1 MSKALTPRHVEV
13 ECYFEGIKVPIQSL
27 QLAEQL
33 GSPATAQIA
42 MPAHSG
48 ALRLLPGTMVQ
59 IFGKVEQNAKVTTSD
74 TIGLKTVTDDKSI
87 IRHKVLLF
95 EGEITGQ
102 NYSKDSS
109 NRAVSIAAQSLIHKW
124 TQVYMHSADMMS
136 DRMMFAALYV
146 YQDWNDVPN
155 DDIPIQYDEEGN
167 VIKNAT
173 KINPL
178 EDGKHKYMRFQYNN
192 EFKQLDGLEY
202 FITQG
207 LAGENAD
214 KEAHA
219 RGDFMPFFQDLI
231 EHLEYLN
238 LYYGLFAKTYRISDT
253 IFTFPNVTIKESLDL
268 LAKNSMI
275 YQTPTGMAE
284 QISLLDIVF
293 QILSLMNYTMIM
305 PAAPTY
311 CVHPYQEQQKT
322 PHNGL
327 GDSNEVPMRGFM
339 LPDTKFSVPASCN
352 VLFPD
357 DVERFNF
364 SRNMAGEPT
373 RLFMGLSPT
382 DVKVNSTTLN
392 GIVGQYIVPGLQ
404 FFKSDEEREG
414 DEPYASP
421 YHLGFTPEETH
432 RGVVPLRTNF
442 QGLEQAFLQS
452 IYKAPGEKPAE
463 DGEIAKTMSPETAM
477 GALAYNSAHL
487 TYYSAR
493 YGSRSCQFNTSW
505 NPHRVVGLPGLYF
518 DMDGSPSIMGVLSR
532 VMTNIDAQGN
542 ATQSVTFDLARILYD
557 MEGLDRI
564 QDIVPSMVDGKDLT
578 AKKLEQ
584 VDKEVLAYA
593 ASDADKIPWLPAWYD
608 KMWYGHDH
616 IGRDVYSLIV
626 AGTRS
631 MYTIPADE
639 NDTVTKMDSAWTYKE
654 AQPAPAFP
662 EDVRNKY
669 NENSGHYG
677 TKVDYS
683 IFEFCRTGSNGWF
696 RTPSGLDAGLAVK
709 STDTEEQFAAKRIAL
724 AVRDLKRAYR
734 NAQIGGREKSFILRT
749 TSRRL
754 TPKLAYWSF
763 IGVKAAQ
770 QGTMTEDDDLTTANL
785 YSKAW
790 KSLYAGTIL
799 EGDNKWSV
807 EGITPT
813 RCREVLSQ
821 FFNDEITW
829 AQAMEQYMLHPFCEK
844 RRAHVLA
851 MSTLVGLKDPSVTR

>member
-1 MSKALTPRHVEV
+1 MSKALTPRHVDI
-13 ECYFEGIKVPIQSL
+13 ECYFEGIKVPIQSI

-48 ALRLLPGTMVQ
+48 ALRLLAGTTVH
-59 IFGKVEQNAKVTTSD
+59 IFGRVEQAAKVATTD
-74 TIGLKTVTDDKSI
+74 NYPGTDDKSI
-87 IRHKVLLF
+87 VRHKVLLF

-102 NYSKDSS
+102 SYTKDPS
-109 NRAVSIAAQSLIHKW
+109 NRAVSISAQSLIHKW

-136 DRMMFAALYV
+136 DRMMFAAIYV
-146 YQDWNDVPN
+146 YQDWASLPQDTPPVDLDAEGNPVEN
-155 DDIPIQYDEEGN
+155 ETPIQP
-167 VIKNAT
+167 KN
-173 KINPL
+173 N
-178 EDGKHKYMRFQYNN
+178 KYMRFEYQN
-192 EFKQLDGLEY
+192 EFKNLDGLEF

-207 LAGENAD
+207 LTGEGAD

-219 RGDFMPFFQDLI
+219 RGDYMPFFQDLI

-238 LYYGLFAKTYRISDT
+238 LYYGLFAKTYRITDT
-253 IFTFPNVTIKESLDL
+253 VFTFPNVTIKDAINL
-268 LAKNSMI
+268 LATNAMMF
-275 YQTPTGMAE
+275 QTPTGMAD
-284 QISLLDIVF
+284 QIALLDIIY

-311 CVHPYQEQQKT
+311 CVHPYQEQET
-322 PHNGL
+322 APHNGL
-327 GDSNEVPMRGFM
+327 SDFNEVPMRAFM

-357 DVERFNF
+357 EVERFNF

-382 DVKVNSTTLN
+382 DIKVNSTNLN
-392 GIVGQYIVPGLQ
+392 SIVGQYIVPGLP
-404 FFKSDEEREG
+404 FFKSKEQRDE
-414 DEPYASP
+414 DPYGSP
-421 YHLGFTPEETH
+421 YTLGFTPEETH

-442 QGLEQAFLQS
+442 QGLEQAFLNS
-452 IYKAPGEKPAE
+452 IYKAPGDNPAE
-463 DGEIAKTMSPETAM
+463 EGDIAETMAPETAM
-477 GALAYNSAHL
+477 GALAYNTAHL
-487 TYYSAR
+487 TYFSAR
-493 YGSRSCQFNTSW
+493 YGSRQCSFSTAW

-518 DMDGSPSIMGVLSR
+518 DMDGSPSIMGILTR
-532 VMTNIDAQGN
+532 VVTNIDSQGS
-542 ATQSVTFDLARILYD
+542 ATQSITFDLARILYD

-564 QDIVPSMVDGKDLT
+564 QDIVPSMVDGKDLQS
-578 AKKLEQ
+578 KKLEQ

-608 KMWYGHDH
+608 KIWYGHDH

-626 AGTRS
+626 AGTRA
-631 MYTIPADE
+631 MYTVPQDA

-662 EDVRNKY
+662 EDVRDRY
-669 NENSGHYG
+669 NDNSGHYG

-683 IFEFCRTGSNGWF
+683 IFEFCRTAGNGWF
-696 RTPSGLDAGLAVK
+696 RTPSGIDAGLAVA

-724 AVRDLKRAYR
+724 AVRDLKRAYQT
-734 NAQIGGREKSFILRT
+734 AQIGGREKSFILKT
-749 TSRRL
+749 TSRHL

-763 IGVKAAQ
+763 LGVKAAQ
-770 QGTMTEDDDLTTANL
+770 QGTMTEDDDLTTELL
-785 YSKAW
+785 YSNSW
-790 KSLYAGTIL
+790 QSLYAGTIL
-799 EGDNKWSV
+799 EGDNKWMV

-813 RCREVLSQ
+813 RCREILSK

-829 AQAMEQYMLHPFCEK
+829 AQAMDQYMLHPFCEK

-851 MSTLVGLKDPSVTR
+851 MSTLVGLKDPQITR

>member
-1 MSKALTPRHVEV
+1 MSKAITPKTVDV

-48 ALRLLPGTMVQ
+48 ALRLLPGTMVH
-59 IFGKVEQNAKVTTSD
+59 IFGKVEQNAKVATSD
-74 TIGLKTVTDDKSI
+74 SYTTPTDDKSI
-87 IRHKVLLF
+87 VRHRVLLF

-102 NYSKDSS
+102 NYSKDPS
-109 NRAVSIAAQSLIHKW
+109 NRAVSISAQSLIHKW

-146 YQDWNDVPN
+146 YQDWEKVPE
-155 DDIPIQYDEEGN
+155 DDLPSDFDAEGNPIGNETKIQPKEEG
-167 VIKNAT
+167 
-173 KINPL
+173 
-178 EDGKHKYMRFQYNN
+178 GKKYMRFQYQN
-192 EFKQLDGLEY
+192 EFKNLDGLEF

-207 LAGENAD
+207 LTGEGAD

-231 EHLEYLN
+231 KHLEYLN
-238 LYYGLFAKTYRISDT
+238 LYYGLFAKTYRITDT
-253 IFTFPNVTIKESLDL
+253 IFTFPNVTIKDAINL
-268 LAKNSMI
+268 LATNAMMF
-275 YQTPTGMAE
+275 QTPTGMAD
-284 QISLLDIVF
+284 QIALLDIVY

-311 CVHPYQEQQKT
+311 CVHPYQEQTKS

-327 GDSNEVPMRGFM
+327 SDLNEVPMRGFM

-357 DVERFNF
+357 EVERFNF

-382 DVKVNSTTLN
+382 DIKVNSTSLD
-392 GIVGQYIVPGLQ
+392 GIVGQYIVPGLP
-404 FFKSDEEREG
+404 FFKSKEDREL
-414 DEPYASP
+414 DPYGSP
-421 YHLGFTPEETH
+421 YHLGFTAEETH

-442 QGLEQAFLQS
+442 QGLEQAFLNS
-452 IYKAPGEKPAE
+452 LYKAPGEKPAE
-463 DGEIAKTMSPETAM
+463 EGDVAKTMSPDNAM

-493 YGSRSCQFNTSW
+493 YGSRQCNFNTTW

-518 DMDGSPSIMGVLSR
+518 DMDGSPSIMGVLTR
-532 VMTNIDAQGN
+532 VMTSIDAQGN

-564 QDIVPSMVDGKDLT
+564 QDIVPSMVDGKDLES
-578 AKKLEQ
+578 KKLEQ

-593 ASDADKIPWLPAWYD
+593 SSDADKLPWLPAWYD

-616 IGRDVYSLIV
+616 IGRDVYSIIV
-626 AGTRS
+626 AGTRA
-631 MYTIPADE
+631 MYTVPKDD
-639 NDTVTKMDSAWTYKE
+639 NDTQTKQDSAWTYKD

-662 EDVRNKY
+662 EEVRNRY
-669 NENSGHYG
+669 NDNSGHYG

-683 IFEFCRTGSNGWF
+683 IFEFCRTGPRGWF
-696 RTPSGLDAGLAVK
+696 RTPSGVDAGLAVTN
-709 STDTEEQFAAKRIAL
+709 TDTEEQFAAKRMAL
-724 AVRDLKRAYR
+724 AVRDLKRAYQ
-734 NAQIGGREKSFILRT
+734 NAQLGGREKSFILRT

-785 YSKAW
+785 YSQAW

-799 EGDNKWSV
+799 EGDNKWMV

-813 RCREVLSQ
+813 RCREILSK
-821 FFNDEITW
+821 FLNEEITW
-829 AQAMEQYMLHPFCEK
+829 AQAMKEYMLHPFCEK
-844 RRAHVLA
+844 RRDHVLA
-851 MSTLVGLKDPSVTR
+851 MSTLVGLRDPKATR